1 MGEEGRG
8 GEGAGDD
15 SMQEALGIGS
25 NLRYIAAVKVLF
37 ATLLLLA
44 APAAVEAAGEAA
56 RREPALRI
64 EAGSVAH
71 QLVGVG
77 RDVVV
82 EGEAL
87 ADVAALDG
95 SVEVSGQVTGDI
107 VVLRGRVHLAPTAR
121 VGGDV
126 FVVGGT
132 IHADRGARTGG
143 RMVSYPNASNAWLTL
158 LEGPSIGL
166 GFASRLVVGAKLA
179 LLASWAAL
187 LLLFFAASGRQVLE
201 TAGGVQREP
210 FRSFFVGLTGIIS
223 LVLTGLF
230 FSAFVRGIA
239 GVPLLVLVV
248 LLAMVL
254 KLWGMVAVFYALGD
268 WISRHL
274 LRRRFR
280 PLNAATVGLLVLG
293 AVKFLPWF
301 GVLAWTTATL
311 IGIGAALS
319 TKFGRRE
326 PWFELA

>member
-1 MGEEGRG
+1 MT
-8 GEGAGDD
+8 
-15 SMQEALGIGS
+15 
-25 NLRYIAAVKVLF
+25 V
-37 ATLLLLA
+37 LLLLA
-44 APAAVEAAGEAA
+44 APAAAQSDAGGREA
-56 RREPALRI
+56 ALRI

-82 EGEAL
+82 AGEAL

-95 SVEVSGQVTGDI
+95 SVDVSGSVTGDV
-107 VVLRGRVHLAPTAR
+107 VVLRGDVRLAPTAR

-132 IHADRGARTGG
+132 IRAARGARIGG
-143 RMVSYPNASNAWLTL
+143 RMVSYPNASSAWLTL
-158 LEGPSIGL
+158 LEGPTIGL
-166 GFASRLVVGAKLA
+166 GFASRLVLGAKLA
-179 LLASWAAL
+179 LLAAWAAL

-201 TAGGVQREP
+201 TAGGVRREP

-230 FSAFVRGIA
+230 FSAFARGVV
-239 GVPLLVLVV
+239 GVPLLILVV

-268 WISRHL
+268 WISRHI

-280 PLNAATVGLLVLG
+280 PLNAATIGLLVLG
-293 AVKFLPWF
+293 AIKFLPWF

-311 IGIGAALS
+311 IGVGAALS

>member
-1 MGEEGRG
+1 M
-8 GEGAGDD
+8 
-15 SMQEALGIGS
+15 
-25 NLRYIAAVKVLF
+25 K
-37 ATLLLLA
+37 LLLCA
-44 APAAVEAAGEAA
+44 ALLFLLPFPAEAD
-56 RREPALRI
+56 EPALRL
-64 EAGSVAH
+64 EPGSTTQ

-77 RDVVV
+77 RDVIVA
-82 EGEAL
+82 GEVL
-87 ADVAALDG
+87 TDVAALEG
-95 SVEVSGQVTGDI
+95 SVDVSGRVTGDI
-107 VVLRGRVHLAPTAR
+107 VVLRGDVRLASTAR

-132 IHADRGARTGG
+132 VRTAGGAQVGG
-143 RMVSYPNASNAWLTL
+143 RMVSYPTASSAWLTL
-158 LEGPSIGL
+158 LEGPSLGL
-166 GFASRLVVGAKLA
+166 GFASRLVLGAKLA
-179 LLASWAAL
+179 LIAAWAAL
-187 LLLFFAASGRQVLE
+187 LLLFFAASGRQVVE
-201 TAGGVQREP
+201 TADGVRREP
-210 FRSFFVGLTGIIS
+210 FRSFFVGLTGIVS

-230 FSAFVRGIA
+230 FSVFARGVI

-268 WISRHL
+268 WLSRRI

-280 PLNAATVGLLVLG
+280 PLNAATLGLLVLG

-301 GVLAWTTATL
+301 GVMAWTTATL

>member
-1 MGEEGRG
+1 
-8 GEGAGDD
+8 
-15 SMQEALGIGS
+15 
-25 NLRYIAAVKVLF
+25 VKFLLPPLF
-37 ATLLLLA
+37 LLLA
-44 APAAVEAAGEAA
+44 APIQAQES
-56 RREPALRI
+56 REPALRI
-64 EAGSVAH
+64 EEGGVAH
-71 QLVGVG
+71 QLVAVG
-77 RDVVV
+77 RDVVIQ
-82 EGEAL
+82 GEAL
-87 ADVAALDG
+87 SDVAALDG
-95 SVEVSGQVTGDI
+95 SVDVSGQVTGDI
-107 VVLRGRVHLAPTAR
+107 VVLRGDARLASTAR
-121 VGGDV
+121 VTGDV

-132 IHADRGARTGG
+132 IRAARGAHIGG
-143 RMVSYPNASNAWLTL
+143 RMVSYPKASNAWLTL

-166 GFASRLVVGAKLA
+166 GFASRLVLGAKLA

-210 FRSFFVGLTGIIS
+210 FRSFFVGLTGIVC

-230 FSAFVRGIA
+230 FSAFARGLI

-268 WISRHL
+268 WVCRRVL
-274 LRRRFR
+274 KRRFQ

-293 AVKFLPWF
+293 AIKFLPWF
-301 GVLAWTTATL
+301 GVLAWTAATL

>member
-1 MGEEGRG
+1 MR
-8 GEGAGDD
+8 
-15 SMQEALGIGS
+15 
-25 NLRYIAAVKVLF
+25 AVVPM
-37 ATLLLLA
+37 LLLVAFPVIAQPSEAGQSLEA
-44 APAAVEAAGEAA
+44 GGREAA
-56 RREPALRI
+56 LRL
-64 EAGSVAH
+64 EAGSVAQ

-82 EGEAL
+82 AGEAL

-95 SVEVSGQVTGDI
+95 SVEVTGRVAEDI
-107 VVLRGRVHLAPTAR
+107 VVLRGDVRLAPTAR

-132 IHADRGARTGG
+132 IRAARGARVGG

-158 LEGPSIGL
+158 LEGPTIGL
-166 GFASRLVVGAKLA
+166 GFSSRLVLGAKLA
-179 LLASWAAL
+179 LMAAWAAL
-187 LLLFFAASGRQVLE
+187 LLLFFAASGRQVME

-210 FRSFFVGLTGIIS
+210 FRSFFVGLTGVVT

-230 FSAFVRGIA
+230 FSAFVGGIV

-280 PLNAATVGLLVLG
+280 PLNAATIGLLVLG
-293 AVKFLPWF
+293 AIKFLPWF

-311 IGIGAALS
+311 IGVGAALS

>member
-1 MGEEGRG
+1 MKFAVSLSLLSLLSLASSARAAGVGEPR
-8 GEGAGDD
+8 
-15 SMQEALGIGS
+15 
-25 NLRYIAAVKVLF
+25 R
-37 ATLLLLA
+37 
-44 APAAVEAAGEAA
+44 EAA
-56 RREPALRI
+56 LRV
-64 EAGSVAH
+64 ERGSITH

-77 RDVVV
+77 RDVIV

-87 ADVAALDG
+87 DDVAALDG
-95 SVEVSGQVTGDI
+95 TVEVSGRVSGDV
-107 VVLRGRVHLAPTAR
+107 VVLRGNASLAPSAR
-121 VGGDV
+121 IGGDV

-132 IHADRGARTGG
+132 VHAAPGAQIGG

-158 LEGPSIGL
+158 LEGPAIGL
-166 GFASRLVVGAKLA
+166 GFASRVVVGAKLA
-179 LLASWAAL
+179 LLAAWAAL

-201 TAGGVQREP
+201 TADGVQREP
-210 FRSFFVGLTGIIS
+210 FRSFFVGLTGVVS

-230 FSAFVRGIA
+230 FSAFARGVI

-248 LLAMVL
+248 LLGVVL

-268 WISRHL
+268 WVCRRL
-274 LRRRFR
+274 VRRRFR

-301 GVLAWTTATL
+301 GVLAWTTASL
-311 IGIGAALS
+311 IGVGAALS

>member
-1 MGEEGRG
+1 MDVVR
-8 GEGAGDD
+8 
-15 SMQEALGIGS
+15 
-25 NLRYIAAVKVLF
+25 VLL
-37 ATLLLLA
+37 ATLLLWLA
-44 APAAVEAAGEAA
+44 AVPAGADSRVDA
-56 RREPALRI
+56 RREAALRI

-77 RDVVV
+77 RDVIVA
-82 EGEAL
+82 GEARE
-87 ADVAALDG
+87 DVAAVNG
-95 SVEVSGQVTGDI
+95 SVAVSGRVTGDVI
-107 VVLRGRVHLAPTAR
+107 VLRGNVRLAPTAR

-132 IHADRGARTGG
+132 VRASPGARIGG
-143 RMVSYPNASNAWLTL
+143 RMVSYPNASSAWLTL
-158 LEGPSIGL
+158 LEGPTVGL
-166 GFASRLVVGAKLA
+166 GFTSRLVLGAKLA
-179 LLASWAAL
+179 LMASWAAL
-187 LLLFFAASGRQVLE
+187 LLLFFAASGRQVME

-210 FRSFFVGLTGIIS
+210 FRSFFVGLTGIVC
-223 LVLTGLF
+223 LLLTGLF
-230 FSAFVRGIA
+230 FSAFTRGVI
-239 GVPLLVLVV
+239 GVPLVVLVV
-248 LLAMVL
+248 LLLLVL

-268 WISRHL
+268 WICRHL

-311 IGIGAALS
+311 IGVGAALS

>member
-1 MGEEGRG
+1 
-8 GEGAGDD
+8 
-15 SMQEALGIGS
+15 
-25 NLRYIAAVKVLF
+25 VKLF
-37 ATLLLLA
+37 FCATLLSLLA
-44 APAAVEAAGEAA
+44 QPARAGD
-56 RREPALRI
+56 EPALRL
-64 EAGSVAH
+64 EPGSATQ

-77 RDVVV
+77 RDVIVA
-82 EGEAL
+82 GEVL
-87 ADVAALDG
+87 TDVAALDG
-95 SVEVSGQVTGDI
+95 SVDVSGRVNGDV
-107 VVLRGRVHLAPTAR
+107 VVLRGDVRLASTAR

-132 IHADRGARTGG
+132 VRTHGGAQVGG
-143 RMVSYPNASNAWLTL
+143 RMVSYPTASSAWLTL

-166 GFASRLVVGAKLA
+166 GFASRLVVGTKLA
-179 LLASWAAL
+179 LVAAWAAL
-187 LLLFFAASGRQVLE
+187 LLLFFAASGRQVVE
-201 TAGGVQREP
+201 TADGVRREP
-210 FRSFFVGLTGIIS
+210 FRNFFVGLTGIVC

-230 FSAFVRGIA
+230 FSAFARGVI

-254 KLWGMVAVFYALGD
+254 KLWGMVAVFYALGE
-268 WISRHL
+268 WISRRF

-280 PLNAATVGLLVLG
+280 PLNAATLGLLVLG

-311 IGIGAALS
+311 IGVGAALS

>member
-1 MGEEGRG
+1 MG
-8 GEGAGDD
+8 
-15 SMQEALGIGS
+15 
-25 NLRYIAAVKVLF
+25 AVKVLM

-44 APAAVEAAGEAA
+44 VPAGAQGPESGPSGRQETA
-56 RREPALRI
+56 ALRI
-64 EAGSVAH
+64 EEGSVTH

-77 RDVVV
+77 RDVVIA
-82 EGEAL
+82 GEAL

-95 SVEVSGQVTGDI
+95 SVDVSGRVTGDI
-107 VVLRGRVHLAPTAR
+107 IVLRGNVRLASTAR
-121 VGGDV
+121 VGGDI

-132 IHADRGARTGG
+132 IRAARGAHTSG
-143 RMVSYPNASNAWLTL
+143 RMVSYPKASNAWLTL

-166 GFASRLVVGAKLA
+166 GFASRLVLGAKLA
-179 LLASWAAL
+179 LVASWAAL

-201 TAGGVQREP
+201 TADGVRREP
-210 FRSFFVGLTGIIS
+210 FRSFFIGLTGIIS

-230 FSAFVRGIA
+230 FSAFARGII
-239 GVPLLVLVV
+239 GVPLLVLVA

-254 KLWGMVAVFYALGD
+254 KLWGMVAVFLALGD
-268 WISRHL
+268 WVCRHL

>member
-1 MGEEGRG
+1 MAGRTMAFM
-8 GEGAGDD
+8 ERRETNLPAGW
-15 SMQEALGIGS
+15 AT
-25 NLRYIAAVKVLF
+25 VK
-37 ATLLLLA
+37 LLLPVLLFLA
-44 APAAVEAAGEAA
+44 AAQPGEAG
-56 RREPALRI
+56 RRAAPLRI

-71 QLVGVG
+71 QVVGVG
-77 RDVVV
+77 QDVIVA
-82 EGEAL
+82 GEAL
-87 ADVAALDG
+87 DDVAALDG
-95 SVEVSGQVTGDI
+95 SVEVSGRVTGGV
-107 VVLRGRVHLAPTAR
+107 VVLRGGVHLGPTAR

-132 IHADRGARTGG
+132 IRADRGAQIGG

-166 GFASRLVVGAKLA
+166 GFASRLVLGAKLA
-179 LLASWAAL
+179 LIAAWAAL

-210 FRSFFVGLTGIIS
+210 FRSFFVGLTGIIT

-230 FSAFVRGIA
+230 FSAFARGIV

-280 PLNAATVGLLVLG
+280 PLNAATIGLLVLG

-319 TKFGRRE
+319 TKFGRSE

>member
-1 MGEEGRG
+1 M
-8 GEGAGDD
+8 
-15 SMQEALGIGS
+15 
-25 NLRYIAAVKVLF
+25 KVLV
-37 ATLLLLA
+37 ATLLLSLA
-44 APAAVEAAGEAA
+44 LPAGAQSPEAGGPHGQETA
-56 RREPALRI
+56 ALRI
-64 EAGSVAH
+64 EEGSVTH

-77 RDVVV
+77 RDVVIA
-82 EGEAL
+82 GEAL

-95 SVEVSGQVTGDI
+95 SVDVSGRVTGDI
-107 VVLRGRVHLAPTAR
+107 VVLRGNVRLASTAR
-121 VGGDV
+121 VGGDI

-132 IHADRGARTGG
+132 IRAARGARTSG
-143 RMVSYPNASNAWLTL
+143 RMVSYPKASSAWLTL

-166 GFASRLVVGAKLA
+166 GFASRLVLGAKLA
-179 LLASWAAL
+179 LVASWAAL

-201 TAGGVQREP
+201 TADGVRREP
-210 FRSFFVGLTGIIS
+210 FRSFFIGLTGIVS

-230 FSAFVRGIA
+230 FSAFARGII
-239 GVPLLVLVV
+239 GVPLLVLVA

-254 KLWGMVAVFYALGD
+254 KLWGMVAVFLALGD
-268 WISRHL
+268 WVCRHL

>member
-1 MGEEGRG
+1 M
-8 GEGAGDD
+8 
-15 SMQEALGIGS
+15 
-25 NLRYIAAVKVLF
+25 KLF
-37 ATLLLLA
+37 LCATLLFLLA
-44 APAAVEAAGEAA
+44 LPARAGD
-56 RREPALRI
+56 EPALRL
-64 EAGSVAH
+64 EPGSTTQ

-77 RDVVV
+77 RDVIVD
-82 EGEAL
+82 GEVL
-87 ADVAALDG
+87 TDVAALDG
-95 SVEVSGQVTGDI
+95 SVDVSGRVNGDV
-107 VVLRGRVHLAPTAR
+107 VVLRGDVRLASTAR

-132 IHADRGARTGG
+132 VRTHGGAQVGG
-143 RMVSYPNASNAWLTL
+143 RMVSYPTASSAWLTL

-166 GFASRLVVGAKLA
+166 GFASRLVLGTKLA
-179 LLASWAAL
+179 LVAAWAAL

-201 TAGGVQREP
+201 TADGVRREP
-210 FRSFFVGLTGIIS
+210 FRSFFVGLVGLVC

-230 FSAFVRGIA
+230 FSAFARGVI

-254 KLWGMVAVFYALGD
+254 KLWGMVAVFYALGE
-268 WISRHL
+268 WISRRL

-280 PLNAATVGLLVLG
+280 PLNAATLGLLVLG

-311 IGIGAALS
+311 IGMGAALS

>member
-1 MGEEGRG
+1 VK
-8 GEGAGDD
+8 AL
-15 SMQEALGIGS
+15 LGI
-25 NLRYIAAVKVLF
+25 
-37 ATLLLLA
+37 LLLLA
-44 APAAVEAAGEAA
+44 VPAVAQSPGSAASSG
-56 RREPALRI
+56 RPPALRI
-64 EAGSVAH
+64 ESGSVSH

-77 RDVVV
+77 RDVIVN
-82 EGEAL
+82 GEAL

-95 SVEVSGQVTGDI
+95 SVEVAGHVTGDI
-107 VVLRGRVHLAPTAR
+107 VVLRGHVRLASTAR
-121 VGGDV
+121 VGGDI

-132 IHADRGARTGG
+132 IRAAPGAQTSG

-158 LEGPSIGL
+158 LEGPTIGL
-166 GFASRLVVGAKLA
+166 GFASRLVLGAKLA
-179 LLASWAAL
+179 LLSGWAAL

-210 FRSFFVGLTGIIS
+210 FRSFFVGLTGVVS

-230 FSAFVRGIA
+230 FSAFARGLI

-280 PLNAATVGLLVLG
+280 PLNAATIGLLVLG
-293 AVKFLPWF
+293 AIKFLPWF